1 MARLANQI
9 ICVCAYL
16 SNFKPVLVPSESTTQ
31 TENDS
36 DVEDYFEDLSD
47 SDSSGDDCIDSD

>member
-16 SNFKPVLVPSESTTQ
+16 SNFKPVLVPPESTTP
-31 TENDS
+31 TENDP
-36 DVEDYFEDLSD
+36 DVEDYFDDLSD
-47 SDSSGDDCIDSD
+47 